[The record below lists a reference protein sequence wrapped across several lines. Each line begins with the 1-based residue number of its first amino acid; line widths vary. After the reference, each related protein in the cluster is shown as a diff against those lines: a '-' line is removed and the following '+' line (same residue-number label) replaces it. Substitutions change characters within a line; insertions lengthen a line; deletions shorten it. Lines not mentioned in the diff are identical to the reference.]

1 MSKTTFTILVSL
13 LIIAIVGGA
22 IWFFY
27 FYQGGQK
34 QFDFGVTIKD
44 FLPFGRLAEPD
55 QTRDSAGKEG
65 QETPDKISYGVL
77 RQLAIGPV
85 AGFTSMKG
93 TTTVTARYLER
104 HTGHIYDIGVL
115 DQKPKRVSGTT
126 IPRVYEAL
134 FVDSGKSVL
143 IRYLGDDNATI
154 ETYLATVPK
163 IPESGAEVGLPAAT
177 SVAQAGEPAV
187 SANAGQAGELT
198 GVFLP
203 QNISD
208 ISTSPNGKSFF
219 YILSSAGGAVGIVG
233 VPGGGTGRQIFS
245 FPFSEW
251 LSSWTNEKTI
261 TLTTK
266 PSGGIA
272 GYAYALN
279 PIDKS
284 FVKIFGNVAGLT
296 TLLSPD
302 RKYMLYGSS
311 GETGML
317 SAIYD
322 LKNKS
327 FKTLSV
333 STLPEKCAW
342 AKTSDKIY
350 CGVPAEFP
358 FGKYPDVWYKGQ
370 ASFSDS
376 LWSID
381 PASTI
386 SEVVSDLAI
395 PDGTQFDVIKPALSA
410 DGKYLLFINKK
421 DLSLWSY
428 DLGSI

>member
-1 MSKTTFTILVSL
+1 MLRSKIFCLSADL
-13 LIIAIVGGA
+13 PNLIKHRIPRERTG
-22 IWFFY
+22 
-27 FYQGGQK
+27 
-34 QFDFGVTIKD
+34 
-44 FLPFGRLAEPD
+44 E
-55 QTRDSAGKEG
+55 
-65 QETPDKISYGVL
+65 ETPDKISYGAL

-104 HTGHIYDIGVL
+104 HTGHIYDIGAL

-163 IPESGAEVGLPAAT
+163 IPERAA
-177 SVAQAGEPAV
+177 AGEPTV

-272 GYAYALN
+272 GYAYGLN
-279 PIDKS
+279 PTDKS
-284 FVKIFGNVAGLT
+284 FVKIFGNVTGLT

-302 RKYMLYGSS
+302 GKYVLYSSS
-311 GETGML
+311 GETGTL

-327 FKTLSV
+327 FKTLGV
-333 STLPEKCAW
+333 STFPEKMRLGGG
-342 AKTSDKIY
+342 KRQNILRGTRGITIRKI
-350 CGVPAEFP
+350 PRL
-358 FGKYPDVWYKGQ
+358 FGTRGRP
-370 ASFSDS
+370 
-376 LWSID
+376 L
-381 PASTI
+381 
-386 SEVVSDLAI
+386 
-395 PDGTQFDVIKPALSA
+395 
-410 DGKYLLFINKK
+410 
-421 DLSLWSY
+421 
-428 DLGSI
+428 